1 MKEETSGG
9 HKDCA
14 VPETGYCLIGG
25 SSSKSIRG
33 PPQSCRVWS
42 VSRKS
47 WKLGVFSPVMGKLRD
62 ISAVCVQISEWRAQ
76 KNMQPGS
83 FQCCFTAEQEAV
95 GSNSVKHKMFPVN
108 RKHFFAL
115 RDQAPVEEW
124 EEIAKWGLGFS
135 ILGDVQ
141 MLSGHLDIVLGNS
154 LVHKMTFRDPSHQ

>member
-14 VPETGYCLIGG
+14 VPERGYCLIGG

-42 VSRKS
+42 VSRRS

-62 ISAVCVQISEWRAQ
+62 ISAVCVKISEWRAQ

-95 GSNSVKHKMFPVN
+95 GSNSVKHRMFPVN
-108 RKHFFAL
+108 RKHFFTL
-115 RDQAPVEEW
+115 RDQAPV
-124 EEIAKWGLGFS
+124 G
-135 ILGDVQ
+135 GDCQVGKNTKCWC
-141 MLSGHLDIVLGNS
+141 SS
-154 LVHKMTFRDPSHQ
+154 PPSHLHWSCVLKERLLYRAKFLLICYPINL

>member
-14 VPETGYCLIGG
+14 VPETSYCLIGG

-42 VSRKS
+42 VSRRS

-95 GSNSVKHKMFPVN
+95 GSNSVKHRMFPVN

-115 RDQAPVEEW
+115 RDQAPVGGDCQVRSW
-124 EEIAKWGLGFS
+124 FLHPWRCSDAVWTFGHCPGQFLGS
-135 ILGDVQ
+135 QNDL
-141 MLSGHLDIVLGNS
+141 
-154 LVHKMTFRDPSHQ
+154 